1 MTEFFDI
8 THIAFDV
15 HGYRVSYIEL
25 LGTLTGLVSVYY
37 ASRAN
42 ILTWPTGSINAALLF
57 ILFYQVQLYADMFL
71 QVYFFI
77 ITLYGWYFW
86 NKKPDDKAITTMGPQ
101 KRLTTFIIVITGTLL
116 AGYGFSHIH
125 EYLPEYFTIPAA
137 WPYADSFIMVAS
149 ITATTLLAQKKIE
162 NWYLWL
168 MVNIASIIVYYAKE
182 VYFLSFEYVIFF
194 GLASYGLFNW
204 HKKMRNG

>member
-8 THIAFDV
+8 TNIATQVF
-15 HGYRVSYIEL
+15 GYPISYIEL
-25 LGTLTGLVSVYY
+25 LGTLTGLASVYY

-42 ILTWPTGSINAALLF
+42 ILTWPTGTLNAVFLF

-86 NKKPDDKAITTMGPQ
+86 NRKPEDKSITKMNPTG
-101 KRLTTFIIVITGTLL
+101 KLITLIIVITGTLL
-116 AGYGFSHIH
+116 AGYCFSHIH

-182 VYFLSFEYVIFF
+182 VYFLSLEYVIFF
-194 GLASYGLFNW
+194 GLASYGLYNW
-204 HKKMRNG
+204 HKKMQHG